1 MTGTTETSS
10 DTVRNT
16 FGHRLRVRVCGL
28 CFSGD
33 DLLLVRHRGLGDKG
47 YLYAPPG
54 GEMHYGEGA
63 EEALLREIAEE
74 TGLQVTVREFLFVYE
89 YRALPL
95 HAVELFFAVD
105 LVAGTLRPGQDP
117 ELADGEQLI
126 EYVGFM
132 SPEAVAHERG
142 GSMHDMINRCQLP
155 KELLSWRGYFE
166 FENKKRN

>member
-1 MTGTTETSS
+1 MASS
-10 DTVRNT
+10 SSNIVQTT

-33 DLLLVRHRGLGDKG
+33 DLLLVRHRGLGEKG

-54 GEMHYGEGA
+54 GEMHYGEEA
-63 EEALLREIAEE
+63 EAALLREIEEE
-74 TGLQVTVREFLFVYE
+74 TGLQVAVSEFLFVYE

-95 HAVELFFAVD
+95 HALELFFAAD
-105 LVAGTLRPGQDP
+105 LIGGTLRLGNDP
-117 ELADGEQLI
+117 ELRDEEQLI
-126 EYVGFM
+126 EEVRFM
-132 SPEAVAHERG
+132 SPEAIAHERG
-142 GSMHDMINRCQLP
+142 GSMHDMIHRCHPP